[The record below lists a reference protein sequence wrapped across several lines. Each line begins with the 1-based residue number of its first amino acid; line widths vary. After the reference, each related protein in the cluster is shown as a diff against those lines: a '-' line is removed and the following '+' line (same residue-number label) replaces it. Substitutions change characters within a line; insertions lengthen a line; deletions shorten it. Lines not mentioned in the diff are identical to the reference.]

1 MKALFIILVVLSMIF
16 FIVKAVL
23 SMWQRTKKDVYYNN
37 KLIKYLNDY
46 TLIGYIVLVYAFS
59 ISLYLADDYTIA
71 ECNFTLIILSIAT
84 ALFVGEKVY
93 FSVKNRGYLYVES
106 NLYDFNSISELAEFN
121 GVLQK
126 ETKSNFLLLD
136 KDKFDENIALQEK
149 ADYAK
154 LFKSRVIKIS
164 SSCALGVLLCI
175 AILVVGLVRGV

>member
-1 MKALFIILVVLSMIF
+1 MLFRS
-16 FIVKAVL
+16 
-23 SMWQRTKKDVYYNN
+23 
-37 KLIKYLNDY
+37 
-46 TLIGYIVLVYAFS
+46 
-59 ISLYLADDYTIA
+59 
-71 ECNFTLIILSIAT
+71 

-136 KDKFDENIALQEK
+136 KDKFDENIAVQEK
-149 ADYAK
+149 ADSAK

-164 SSCALGVLLCI
+164 ISCALGVLLCI

>member
-1 MKALFIILVVLSMIF
+1 M
-16 FIVKAVL
+16 
-23 SMWQRTKKDVYYNN
+23 
-37 KLIKYLNDY
+37 
-46 TLIGYIVLVYAFS
+46 
-59 ISLYLADDYTIA
+59 DDYTIA

-136 KDKFDENIALQEK
+136 KDKFDENIAVQEK
-149 ADYAK
+149 ADSAK

-164 SSCALGVLLCI
+164 ISCALGVLLCI